1 MQQIY
6 KIIFIYLHDT
16 LCWDP
21 LPMLW
26 KDFCIGE
33 CVMKKLIGI
42 FVLAAL
48 SLGLVLPT
56 ASAQSSK
63 PGNIF
68 EDRVQMDKTVHD
80 FGDIL
85 LSDGPVTAV
94 FTAKNIGK
102 DPLVIYNVV
111 SSCGCTDVQWTRQPI
126 KPGETG
132 TIQGTYDNRGG
143 AFPFDKS
150 LTVYFSGIKMPLIL
164 RLRGESHEK
173 QLTLTE
179 AYPLTFGSLGIK
191 EAQIKAGNMLQGEQ
205 KGGEVTIANLGAKPL
220 ELTFKNVSEGLSLS
234 VSPNPVPPKSRAWL
248 QYTVVSD
255 RSRWGLN
262 WYYATPVVNGKEY
275 KAVASAVVREPDK
288 TPGAEALR
296 TDQNEN
302 LGAGHSQI
310 GIFAITRENFSDWT
324 PEQRENGSRPMLN
337 ASTSTFPKVKAGT
350 IVSGSFPIQN
360 QGKSDLI
367 IYKVD
372 SDSNQLKAVSVPTI
386 APGGKGTLLVSL
398 DTSGFPSGDILI
410 LLTMYTNSP
419 LRPIVNLFLIGWIE

>member
-1 MQQIY
+1 
-6 KIIFIYLHDT
+6 
-16 LCWDP
+16 
-21 LPMLW
+21 
-26 KDFCIGE
+26 
-33 CVMKKLIGI
+33 MKKLIGI

-48 SLGLVLPT
+48 FFGLVYPT

-68 EDRVQMDKTVHD
+68 EDRVQFDKTVHD

-102 DPLVIYNVV
+102 DPIAIYNVV
-111 SSCGCTDVQWTRQPI
+111 SSCGCTNVQWSRQPI
-126 KPGETG
+126 KPGESG
-132 TIQGTYDNRGG
+132 TIQGTYDNLG
-143 AFPFDKS
+143 AATPFDKS
-150 LTVYFSGIKMPLIL
+150 LTVYFSGIKMPVIL

-173 QLTLTE
+173 ELSLTE
-179 AYPLTFGSLGIK
+179 AYPLTFGSLGLK

-220 ELTFKNVSEGLSLS
+220 RLAFKNVSEGLSLS
-234 VSPNPVPPKSRAWL
+234 VSPNPVPPKSKALL
-248 QYTVVSD
+248 QYTVASD
-255 RSRWGLN
+255 RSLWGLN

-275 KAVASAVVREPDK
+275 KAVAGPVAREPDK
-288 TPGAEALR
+288 APGAEALR

-324 PEQRENGSRPMLN
+324 AEQRENGSRPMLT
-337 ASTSTFPKVKAGT
+337 ASTFAFPKVKAGT
-350 IVSGSFPIQN
+350 QVTGSFPIQN

-372 SDSNQLKAVSVPTI
+372 SDSNQLKPVSVPTI
-386 APGGKGTLLVSL
+386 APAGKGTLVVSL
-398 DTSGFPSGDILI
+398 DTSGFPSGDTLI

-419 LRPIVNLFLIGWIE
+419 LRPIVNLFLSGWVE